1 MKRKMKEK
9 MKKKYE
15 KKKMKVCFEN
25 IVKINI
31 IVEINIFKW
40 NK

>member
-1 MKRKMKEK
+1 MKEK